1 MEIYTKQN
9 YRIKKAAMVI
19 GILNVYIK
27 IIVYEVPWLC
37 FIDVFLARSLAIL
50 VRLRNIGLFHEF

>member
-19 GILNVYIK
+19 GIFNVYIK

-50 VRLRNIGLFHEF
+50 VRL